1 MAIDPKNQRQVDDT
15 TTYIQDTLL
24 SVSSKVGEALRD
36 AVNEAFDGADATVIK
51 SLGNDLTRTF
61 RAAAKFSETIAQNN
75 YKINQGLLSSKDIEK
90 QRQALELKRAEL
102 LRKYLLARKQGLKY
116 NLEDKQAALT
126 AIDNQKKLLE
136 EDEKRVKLVEQN
148 MGSMGEIFT
157 RLSKNKFFGSI
168 LNAEQGLIAMRKQA
182 AQGVSGFK
190 LLGTGIKAAFAGIE
204 KASIILFLLNQAVK
218 VFRFFKDLAF
228 GVSEQVAKIGK
239 AMGTSMESGRIL
251 FRQFNDIRDVTG
263 GTLFNIQRLSEALVQ
278 VNTNFGYV
286 RAASADLLKT
296 QVLLTERVGASADA
310 ASNFNL
316 AVAATGGNAEAA
328 FKNVVDLGRS
338 MQEVDGIG
346 IDVKTVM
353 EDIASA
359 GAEAASFFGFSTDEL
374 AKAVIETRK
383 LGLNL
388 TQAKSVA
395 KGLLDF
401 ESSISAQLELSVLT
415 QKQFNFGNAM
425 AKAAMGDIAGATQD
439 VIKQMNQLTAE
450 QRRSPIILEAMSKAT
465 GLSTEELAKQ
475 YALQYDINA
484 QKEEYGRILQN
495 EGRVAALK
503 YLTEKGIRLAE
514 VTEITNRVSASQKF
528 NEAITAAKEA
538 FSQLVNGGTL
548 DKLVSKLDILIDFLD
563 DFIFRAQQTSL
574 FRAALGGGTSR
585 GEFEETANAAV
596 GDAVSAYNLQDD
608 KSIGLNKALSK
619 MYRSGVLSTDNIN
632 NFILQSGADSEAIKD
647 EVKRIQKGNSGL
659 TASTEKQF
667 KDVNTELIKT
677 QKELIQLTKQIAK
690 NSGKPTQINID
701 SNKATSALQQTKSV
715 KRPGVVSFGN

>member
-1 MAIDPKNQRQVDDT
+1 MAIDPRNQRQVDDT

-61 RAAAKFSETIAQNN
+61 KSAAKFSETIAQNN
-75 YKINQGLLSSKDIEK
+75 YKINQGLLSSRDIEK

-102 LRKYLLARKQGLKY
+102 LRKYLLARKQGIEY

-204 KASIILFLLNQAVK
+204 KASVVLFLLNQAVK

-228 GVSEQVAKIGK
+228 GVSDQVANIGK
-239 AMGTSMESGRIL
+239 AMGTSMETARGLYSQL
-251 FRQFNDIRDVTG
+251 NDIRDIAG
-263 GTLFNIQRLSEALVQ
+263 GTLFNIQRLSDALVQ
-278 VNTNFGYV
+278 VNTNLGYN
-286 RAASADLLKT
+286 RAISADILKT

-316 AVAATGGNAEAA
+316 AVAATGGNAEVA

-359 GAEAASFFGFSTDEL
+359 GSEAASYFGFSTDEL

-450 QRRSPIILEAMSKAT
+450 QRKSPIILEAMSKAT

-495 EGRVAALK
+495 EGRIAALK
-503 YLTEKGIRLAE
+503 YLTEKGIALASVE
-514 VTEITNRVSASQKF
+514 EINKRVSASEKF
-528 NEAITAAKEA
+528 NEALTAAKEA

-548 DKLVSKLDILIDFLD
+548 DKLVSKLDILIEFLD
-563 DFIFRAQQTSL
+563 DFIFRAQQTSI

-585 GEFEETANAAV
+585 EEFEEAANAAV
-596 GDAVSAYNLQDD
+596 GDAVSAYNLQND
-608 KSIGLNKALSK
+608 KSVGLNKALSK
-619 MYRSGVLSTDNIN
+619 MYRSGNLSTDNIN
-632 NFILQSGADSEAIKD
+632 SFILQSGADSEAIKD
-647 EVKRIQKGNSGL
+647 EVKRIQKGNTGL

-667 KDVNTELIKT
+667 KDVNIELIKT
-677 QKELIQLTKQIAK
+677 QKELIQLTKQIAE
-690 NSGKPTQINID
+690 NSDKPTEVNMDGAKVTDVLRRGKTQ
-701 SNKATSALQQTKSV
+701 
-715 KRPGVVSFGN
+715 KRQ

>member
-1 MAIDPKNQRQVDDT
+1 MAIDPKNQQDINDT
-15 TTYIQDTLL
+15 SNYIQDTLL
-24 SVSSKVGEALRD
+24 SVSAKVGEALKD
-36 AVNEAFDGADATVIK
+36 AVNEAFDGADASVLK
-51 SLGNDLTRTF
+51 SMGNDLSRTF
-61 RAAAKFSETIAQNN
+61 RSAAKFSDVLAGNN
-75 YKINQGLLSSKDIEK
+75 FKINQGLIGRKDIEK
-90 QRQALELKRAEL
+90 QIQELALKRETL
-102 LRKYLLARKQGLKY
+102 ERKYNALIQQEVEFKEADR
-116 NLEDKQAALT
+116 EAAFKALDVQEEE
-126 AIDNQKKLLE
+126 IKKDAE
-136 EDEKRVKLVEQN
+136 RVAKMEAN
-148 MGSMGEIFT
+148 MGSMGELFT

-168 LNAEQGLIAMRKQA
+168 LNAEEGLIAMRKQA

-204 KASIILFLLNQAVK
+204 KASVVLFLLNQAVK

-228 GVSEQVAKIGK
+228 GVSDQVANIGK
-239 AMGTSMESGRIL
+239 AMGTSMETARGLYS
-251 FRQFNDIRDVTG
+251 QFNDIRDIAG
-263 GTLFNIQRLSEALVQ
+263 GTLFNIQRLSDALVQ
-278 VNTNFGYV
+278 VNTNLGYNK
-286 RAASADLLKT
+286 AISADILKT

-316 AVAATGGNAEAA
+316 AVAATGGNAEIA

-353 EDIASA
+353 DDIASA
-359 GAEAASFFGFSTDEL
+359 GAEAASYFGFSTDEL

-401 ESSISAQLELSVLT
+401 ENSISAQLELSVLT

-450 QRRSPIILEAMSKAT
+450 QRKSPIILEAMSKAT

-495 EGRVAALK
+495 EGRIAALK
-503 YLTEKGIRLAE
+503 YLTEKGIALASVE
-514 VTEITNRVSASQKF
+514 EITKRVSASEKF
-528 NEAITAAKEA
+528 NEALTAAKEA

-585 GEFEETANAAV
+585 DEFEEAATAAV
-596 GDAVSAYNLQDD
+596 GDAVSAYNLQND

-619 MYRSGVLSTDNIN
+619 MYRSGNLSTDNIN
-632 NFILQSGADSEAIKD
+632 SFILQSGADSEAIKD
-647 EVKRIQKGNSGL
+647 EVKRIQKGNTGL

-667 KDVNTELIKT
+667 KDVNVELIKT
-677 QKELIQLTKQIAK
+677 QKELIELTKQIAE
-690 NSGKPTQINID
+690 NSGKPNEINMDGAKVTDMLRKGKTQ
-701 SNKATSALQQTKSV
+701 
-715 KRPGVVSFGN
+715 KRQ

>member
-61 RAAAKFSETIAQNN
+61 RSAAKFSETIAQNN
-75 YKINQGLLSSKDIEK
+75 YKINQGLLSSRDIEK

-102 LRKYLLARKQGLKY
+102 LRKYLLARKQGIQY

-126 AIDNQKKLLE
+126 AIDNQKRLLE

-182 AQGVSGFK
+182 SQGVSGFK

-204 KASIILFLLNQAVK
+204 KASVILFVLNQAVK

-228 GVSEQVAKIGK
+228 GVSEQVANIGK
-239 AMGTSMESGRIL
+239 AMGTSLETSRNVY
-251 FRQFNDIRDVTG
+251 RQLYDIQGATG
-263 GTLFNIQRLSEALVQ
+263 GSLLNIERSVKALGEL
-278 VNTNFGYV
+278 NSNFGYT
-286 RAASADLLKT
+286 RAVSEDLLKT
-296 QVLLTERVGASADA
+296 QVLLTQRVGATADA

-316 AVAATGGNAEAA
+316 AVAATGGNAEVA
-328 FKNVVDLGRS
+328 FRNVVDLGRS

-359 GAEAASFFGFSTDEL
+359 GAEAASYFGFSTDEL

-495 EGRVAALK
+495 EGRIAALK

-514 VTEITNRVSASQKF
+514 VQEITNRVSASEKF
-528 NEAITAAKEA
+528 NEALMRAKDA
-538 FSQLVNGGTL
+538 FSQLVNGGLL
-548 DKLVSKLDILIDFLD
+548 DRLVAKLDVLIEFLD
-563 DFIFRAQQTSL
+563 DFIFRAQQTSI

-585 GEFEETANAAV
+585 GEFEEAATAAV
-596 GDAVSAYNLQDD
+596 GDAVSAYNLQND
-608 KSIGLNKALSK
+608 KSIGLNRALSK
-619 MYRSGVLSTDNIN
+619 MYRSGTLSTDNIN
-632 NFILQSGADSEAIKD
+632 SFILQSGADSEAIKD

-659 TASTEKQF
+659 SASTEKQF
-667 KDVNTELIKT
+667 KDVNIELIKT
-677 QKELIQLTKQIAK
+677 QKELIQLTKQIAE
-690 NSGKPTQINID
+690 NSGKPTEVNMDGAKVSDILRKGKTQ
-701 SNKATSALQQTKSV
+701 
-715 KRPGVVSFGN
+715 KRQ